1 MDSLEHLASLVYL
14 VHQDHLAKMDSL
26 VNQVHLDQPAPMA
39 SQDQTD
45 QVVIRA
51 NLAQLHSH
59 SPENQVQTESQDQ
72 LDRPAR
78 LDHLEPTVELEDPA
92 TRDHLARLEN
102 QVQMDSQEKMDLL
115 DHPDLLERKVFV
127 RNIARSMEAF
137 SSRMARV
144 VRSRTEYLPPS
155 ISLIIDIRQHA
166 LPASGYAILN
176 FFLIC

>member
-59 SPENQVQTESQDQ
+59 SLESQVQTESQDQ
-72 LDRPAR
+72 PDHQAR
-78 LDHLEPTVELEDPA
+78 LDHLDPTVELEDPA
-92 TRDHLARLEN
+92 TRDHPARLES
-102 QVQMDSQEKMDLL
+102 QVQMDSLEKTDLL
-115 DHPDLLERKVFV
+115 DHPDRPERRVFV
-127 RNIARSMEAF
+127 RNTARSMEAF
-137 SSRMARV
+137 SSRMAHV
-144 VRSRTEYLPPS
+144 VRSRTDYLPPS
-155 ISLIIDIRQHA
+155 ISLITLIYGHM
-166 LPASGYAILN
+166 
-176 FFLIC
+176 FFLPLAMLSLASA